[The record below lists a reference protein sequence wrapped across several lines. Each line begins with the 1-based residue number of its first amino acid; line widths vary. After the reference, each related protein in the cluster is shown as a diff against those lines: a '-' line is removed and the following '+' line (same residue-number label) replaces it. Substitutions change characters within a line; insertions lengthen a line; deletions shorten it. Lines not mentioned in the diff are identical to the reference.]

1 MGLYKMANRKNNLE
15 YYEEWRNRTTFF
27 PLSEITKIWDM
38 FPTCRIPSVSSW
50 YAIANNEQ
58 ELIGLIK
65 RVEKYMDVFSQT
77 GIIKQVYVREDPDD
91 VDDGFTVHVDE
102 LEDTE
107 EQIEFYTVDCNEF
120 FSEDAQLQVTKNT
133 ELKDPYADF
142 IVLTDDAKDGL
153 AYPVMLDYYYN
164 TGDDR
169 LGKFT
174 IHLIT
179 LKPLHNMAPREGDV
193 KIHFWSFL

>member
-1 MGLYKMANRKNNLE
+1 MGSYKMAKSKTDLE

-50 YAIANNEQ
+50 YAIANNEE
-58 ELIGLIK
+58 ELIGLIE
-65 RVEKYMDVFSQT
+65 RVENYVDVFTRT

-91 VDDGFTVHVDE
+91 VDDGFTVFVDE

-107 EQIEFYTVDCNEF
+107 EQIEFFTIDCNEF
-120 FSEDAQLQVTKNT
+120 FEANSQLQVTKNT
-133 ELKDPYADF
+133 EPKDPHAD
-142 IVLTDDAKDGL
+142 IIILTDDAKEGL
-153 AYPVMLDYYYN
+153 TYPVMLDYYYN

-169 LGKFT
+169 QGKFT
-174 IHLIT
+174 IDLIT
-179 LKPLHNMAPREGDV
+179 LKPLHNMSPREGDI